1 MDFCNYTVHWLA
13 KYYLKLFKSKLPS
26 AYLKL
31 VAAIIVWALIPQ
43 SVKESGFQKKKPF
56 PAVKGDLPI
65 TKLRQ
70 VWSLSRKLYP
80 IRAGFQ
86 IMIIM

>member
-1 MDFCNYTVHWLA
+1 MANSPVALDGFLQLHGALAGGVLSEAFQEQFTVI
-13 KYYLKLFKSKLPS
+13 PS
-26 AYLKL
+26 AFLRL

-43 SVKESGFQKKKPF
+43 SVKESGFQKKIPF

-70 VWSLSRKLYP
+70 VWSLSGKL
-80 IRAGFQ
+80 
-86 IMIIM
+86 